1 MACKTCPGNKIPSLA
16 AERAR
21 EQRAIERRKQIDKQN
36 AAFAQRRAELHAQ
49 VREQRR
55 QARGD

>member
-1 MACKTCPGNKIPSLA
+1 MACKTCPGGKTPSLA

-36 AAFAQRRAELHAQ
+36 AAFAQRRTELQAQ
-49 VREQRR
+49 IREQRR